1 MIKNL
6 FKNAI
11 STNWFI
17 VICNVKWHSGSC
29 QKKKKKKKR
38 KESDSLKEREHSLIK
53 DCITK
58 ISTLDE
64 KLNASELFIDKIDNL
79 EVKLVYLKSQKKCK
93 SKNTNDLEQC
103 RRGDFFRLREVCI

>member
-1 MIKNL
+1 MVKNL

-29 QKKKKKKKR
+29 PKKKKKTN
-38 KESDSLKEREHSLIK
+38 DSLKKREHSLIK

-64 KLNASELFIDKIDNL
+64 KLNASELFVDKIDNL
-79 EVKLVYLKSQKKCK
+79 EVKLVYLKSQKKLK

-103 RRGDFFRLREVCI
+103 RYGDFFRLHEVCI

>member
-1 MIKNL
+1 MVKNL
-6 FKNAI
+6 FKNAV

-29 QKKKKKKKR
+29 QKKKKKKK
-38 KESDSLKEREHSLIK
+38 KKNDSLKKRGYSLIK

-64 KLNASELFIDKIDNL
+64 KLNASELFVDKIDNL
-79 EVKLVYLKSQKKCK
+79 EVKVVYLKSQKKLK

-103 RRGDFFRLREVCI
+103 RYGDFFRLREVCI

>member
-1 MIKNL
+1 MVKNL

-29 QKKKKKKKR
+29 QKKKQKTN
-38 KESDSLKEREHSLIK
+38 DSLKKREHSLIK

-64 KLNASELFIDKIDNL
+64 KLNASELFVDKIDNL
-79 EVKLVYLKSQKKCK
+79 EVKVVYLKSQKKLK

-103 RRGDFFRLREVCI
+103 RYGDFFRLREVCI

>member
-1 MIKNL
+1 MVESL

-17 VICNVKWHSGSC
+17 VICNVKWHSGSR
-29 QKKKKKKKR
+29 QKKKKKKKN
-38 KESDSLKEREHSLIK
+38 DSLQRRGHSLIK

-64 KLNASELFIDKIDNL
+64 KLNASESFIDKIDNL
-79 EVKLVYLKSQKKCK
+79 EVKLVYLKSQKKLK

-103 RRGDFFRLREVCI
+103 RYGDFFRLREVCI